1 MPRYILLHETA
12 STNSYLSRMA
22 SILPSST
29 VIYTHNQTAGRGQ
42 RGNKW
47 EAEPGKNL
55 TFSMLLKDAAVS
67 PAEQFFISEGVSLAV
82 ADFLSRYTDDITIKW
97 PNDVYYRDKK
107 ICGML
112 IEHSLQGNKL
122 KNSIIGVG
130 ININQEKFVSNAPN
144 PVSLCQ
150 IIGEHLDLDKAL
162 HEVCELIERY
172 TDFRGFT
179 PERFAE
185 LHSRYLA
192 SLYRCDGLLHRFA
205 VPAKEHADTL
215 APVGINPDGWEQFDA
230 RITDVLPDGT
240 LQLTLPDGTTS
251 CFAFK
256 EVAFVL

>member
-1 MPRYILLHETA
+1 M
-12 STNSYLSRMA
+12 
-22 SILPSST
+22 
-29 VIYTHNQTAGRGQ
+29 
-42 RGNKW
+42 
-47 EAEPGKNL
+47 
-55 TFSMLLKDAAVS
+55 
-67 PAEQFFISEGVSLAV
+67 
-82 ADFLSRYTDDITIKW
+82 
-97 PNDVYYRDKK
+97 YYRDKK

-144 PVSLCQ
+144 PVSLYQ

-230 RITDVLPDGT
+230 RITDVLPDGM